1 MRQST
6 DTHRTAKDLSPAEL
20 AAYRERLDAHFRT
33 RQVDE
38 ALLQR
43 AWQTAYRVAA
53 MLYEDF
59 GATRV
64 AVFGSLAERDWFSP
78 RSDIDI
84 AVWGLPPRAY
94 FRAVSETIGF
104 SSEFKIDLVDVES
117 CKGRFRERVESQA
130 VPIQI
135 GKNAVQPRIKKR
147 ENIDEVNTRALVQ
160 RISEEHAKIAGKVER
175 IREDLPKIE
184 AAPPE
189 YQESLKAF
197 VALHLYD
204 FYKGLE
210 NIFTKIAGEVD
221 GNLPRDAA
229 WHQSLPRQMS
239 EARGERPPVLSQK
252 TGEVLRE
259 LLGFRHVFVYIYAEE
274 LDYERTMENALL
286 ASEVFDSVSEE
297 LQRFIAWLEKQD
309 SDNMTLTEGV
319 S

>member
-1 MRQST
+1 MHQVT
-6 DTHRTAKDLSPAEL
+6 DTHRTIKELSPAEL
-20 AAYRERLDAHFRT
+20 AAYRERLDAHFRN
-33 RQVDE
+33 RQIDE

-43 AWQTAYRVAA
+43 AWQTAYRVAG
-53 MLYEDF
+53 MLYEEF

-64 AVFGSLAERDWFSP
+64 AVFGSLAEREWFSP

-84 AVWGLPPRAY
+84 AVWGLPSRAY
-94 FRAVSETIGF
+94 FRAVSETVGF
-104 SSEFKIDLVDVES
+104 SSEFKIDLVDFES

-135 GKNAVQPRIKKR
+135 GKTAVKTRIR
-147 ENIDEVNTRALVQ
+147 EEIDEVNTRALVQ

-189 YQESLKAF
+189 YRESLEAF
-197 VALHLYD
+197 VARHLYD

-221 GNLPRDAA
+221 GNLPRDPA
-229 WHQSLPRQMS
+229 WHQALLRQMS
-239 EARGERPPVLSQK
+239 EQRGKRPPVLSEK
-252 TGEVLRE
+252 TSEVLRE

-286 ASEVFDSVSEE
+286 ASEVFDCLSEE

-309 SDNMTLTEGV
+309 TE
-319 S
+319 

>member
-1 MRQST
+1 MQQST
-6 DTHRTAKDLSPAEL
+6 NTHRTAKELSPAEL
-20 AAYRERLDAHFRT
+20 AAYRERLDTHFRT

-64 AVFGSLAERDWFSP
+64 AVFGSLAGREWFSP

-84 AVWGLPPRAY
+84 AVWGLPARAY

-104 SSEFKIDLVDVES
+104 SSEFTIDLVDFES

-135 GKNAVQPRIKKR
+135 GKNAVQPHIEKSK
-147 ENIDEVNTRALVQ
+147 EIDEVNTHALVQ

-175 IREDLPKIE
+175 IREDLPKIG

-189 YQESLKAF
+189 YQESLEAF
-197 VALHLYD
+197 VARHLYD

-229 WHQSLPRQMS
+229 WHQSLLRQMS
-239 EARGERPPVLSQK
+239 EARGERPPVLSKK
-252 TGEVLRE
+252 TSEVLRE

-309 SDNMTLTEGV
+309 SDDMRLTEGV

>member
-1 MRQST
+1 MHQLTASA
-6 DTHRTAKDLSPAEL
+6 RTIKELSPAEL
-20 AAYRERLDAHFRT
+20 AAYSERLDAHFRN
-33 RQVDE
+33 RQIDE

-43 AWQTAYRVAA
+43 AWQTAYRVAG

-64 AVFGSLAERDWFSP
+64 AVFGSLAEREWFSP

-84 AVWGLPPRAY
+84 AVWGLPSRAY
-94 FRAVSETIGF
+94 FRAVSETVGF
-104 SSEFKIDLVDVES
+104 SSEFKIDLVDFES

-135 GKNAVQPRIKKR
+135 GKPALQPCIKKR
-147 ENIDEVNTRALVQ
+147 EEIDEVNTRALVQ

-184 AAPPE
+184 AAPPA
-189 YQESLKAF
+189 YRESLEAF
-197 VALHLYD
+197 VARHLYD

-221 GNLPRDAA
+221 GNLPRDPA
-229 WHQSLPRQMS
+229 WHQALLRQMS
-239 EARGERPPVLSQK
+239 EARGKRPPVLSEK
-252 TGEVLRE
+252 TSEVLRE

-274 LDYERTMENALL
+274 LDYERTVENALL

-309 SDNMTLTEGV
+309 TE
-319 S
+319 